1 MMKKHLKNHGPI
13 ILLIVIFLIIVLTPS
28 GEKILS
34 EEEISEE
41 STEEDKYTHLRGQM
55 VETQLKTRDINDEAV
70 LGAMKNTPRH
80 EFVPENMKKQAYED
94 YPAPIGYGQTIS
106 QPYIVALMTQTLE
119 VDENDKVLEIGTG
132 SGYQAA
138 VLGELVEIVY
148 TIEIIEELATSA
160 RERLN
165 RLGYEN
171 IRVKHADGYFGW
183 EEHAPFDAIIVTAAA
198 NHIPPPLLQQLK
210 DGGKLIIPL
219 GSTLRFQTL
228 TLITKA
234 GNETETEF
242 ITGVR
247 FVPLTGEAQK
257 K

>member
-1 MMKKHLKNHGPI
+1 MKKHLKNHGLI

-34 EEEISEE
+34 EDEISEE
-41 STEEDKYTHLRGQM
+41 SIEEDKYTHLREQM
-55 VETQLKTRDINDEAV
+55 VETQLKTRDINDKAV
-70 LGAMKNTPRH
+70 LDAMKNVPRH
-80 EFVPENMKKQAYED
+80 EFVPENMRKQAYED
-94 YPAPIGYGQTIS
+94 HPIPIGYGQTIS
-106 QPYIVALMTQTLE
+106 QPYIVALMTQTLD
-119 VDENDKVLEIGTG
+119 VDENDNILEIGTG

-138 VLGELVEIVY
+138 VLGELVEKVY

-183 EEHAPFDAIIVTAAA
+183 EEHAPFDTIIVTAAA

-228 TLITKA
+228 TLITKV